1 MQNFWNPALFS
12 YAYLTP
18 KTSLFYFQA
27 VRAALNLPETASCE
41 EVQGKWQDAHLCKDQ
56 RDFNMVDMKFKEEV
70 NNYNNE
76 VNKVS
81 IEASVHTSLV
91 WRLSY

>member
-1 MQNFWNPALFS
+1 M
-12 YAYLTP
+12 
-18 KTSLFYFQA
+18 
-27 VRAALNLPETASCE
+27 PETASCE

-76 VNKVS
+76 VNKVG
-81 IEASVHTSLV
+81 IE
-91 WRLSY
+91 